1 LAAGRAETRQ
11 LLTEILVQMV
21 TKDPQVE
28 EKFDEEGIKQIDIR
42 KVLGEIFEKPPII
55 GMPIDKVTN
64 DLREW
69 AATLKNDVRLWIVR
83 KYSQFGDQSVI
94 AYDIPEEY
102 RPVLDTSDNSQDS
115 KSGIQTFDVSLSDL
129 VASGFF
135 YEGQSIVHSYKP
147 RGGKNRTFNG
157 TLMKDGS
164 ISVLD
169 QTFTSPSYAALA
181 CIQDAGSERK
191 TVNGWTSWR
200 TKDGKSL
207 AQVRSEYLAKKEEE
221 AQAAS

>member
-1 LAAGRAETRQ
+1 
-11 LLTEILVQMV
+11 MV

-28 EKFDEEGIKQIDIR
+28 EKFEEEGIKQIDIR

-69 AATLKNDVRLWIVR
+69 AETLKNDVRLWVVR
-83 KYSQFGDQSVI
+83 KYSQFGDQSVV

-102 RPVLDTSDNSQDS
+102 RPVLDTAESSQQS

-129 VASGFF
+129 VTSGLLH
-135 YEGQSIVHSYKP
+135 EGEIIIHSYKP
-147 RGGKNRTFNG
+147 RGGKTRIFNG
-157 TLMKDGS
+157 TVLKDGS
-164 ISVLD
+164 IYVLD
-169 QTFTSPSYAALA
+169 QSYSSPSYAALS
-181 CIQDAGSERK
+181 CIQAAGSERK

-200 TKDGKSL
+200 NKNGKMLSDLRSDFL
-207 AQVRSEYLAKKEEE
+207 ALKEKE
-221 AQAAS
+221 AQQDMQ